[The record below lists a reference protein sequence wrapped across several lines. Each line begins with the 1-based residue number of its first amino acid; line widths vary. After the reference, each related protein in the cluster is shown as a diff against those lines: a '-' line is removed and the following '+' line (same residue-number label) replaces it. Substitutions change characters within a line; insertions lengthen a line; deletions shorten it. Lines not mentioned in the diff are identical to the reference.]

1 MNPDRGRPSKAF
13 PQCKRPQH
21 PLQSPVRVLLYYSGI
36 KPPTVTISLRK
47 HQERILDRMLTY
59 NKGQIIVPTGGGKTL
74 TMILDTQRR
83 HDVINNGTTTVV
95 VAPRILLAEQLC
107 SEFMEVL
114 DPNNSD
120 PYLHVMH
127 VHSGETHYTS
137 TSNAYQI
144 HLYANCARA
153 CGEIVII
160 FTSYNSLHRIQE
172 ADIEVNAIYFDEAH
186 NSVKKNFFP
195 ATEFFAEN
203 ADRCYFY
210 TATPKHSLTP
220 NKPGMNWSVYGQVLE
235 NVPAPELVQQGYIL
249 PPKVVV
255 KKLDVIKGRKVMY
268 AEDGDNLIETIDDN
282 EVDKILICAR
292 STKQIMGL
300 ISQSNF
306 VADLVERDYH
316 WMMITS
322 KTGAI
327 IDGKKVDRE
336 KFFETLNK
344 WGKESDRKFV
354 VIHHSI
360 LSEGINVNGLEAV
373 IFMRNMDYIGISQ
386 SIGRVI
392 RLGAESKTFGLVC
405 IPTYDSVGISTAKKV
420 QAVVD
425 VVFNQGQP
433 AISEIRR

>member
-1 MNPDRGRPSKAF
+1 M
-13 PQCKRPQH
+13 
-21 PLQSPVRVLLYYSGI
+21 
-36 KPPTVTISLRK
+36 TISLRK
-47 HQERILDRMLTY
+47 HQQRILDRMLTY

-137 TSNAYQI
+137 TTNAEKI

-153 CGEIVII
+153 CGENVII
-160 FTSYNSLHRIQE
+160 FTTYNSLHRIQE

-268 AEDGDNLIETIDDN
+268 AEDSDNLIETIDDN

-306 VADLVERDYH
+306 VADLIERDYH

>member
-1 MNPDRGRPSKAF
+1 MPYTIFINGTQMLTLRP
-13 PQCKRPQH
+13 
-21 PLQSPVRVLLYYSGI
+21 
-36 KPPTVTISLRK
+36 
-47 HQERILDRMLTY
+47 HQQRITDRMLAY
-59 NKGQIIVPTGGGKTL
+59 KKGQIIVPTGGGKTL
-74 TMILDTQRR
+74 TMIMDAQASMDRC
-83 HDVINNGTTTVV
+83 NNGVTTVV

-107 SEFMEVL
+107 SEFMEVI

-127 VHSGETHYTS
+127 VHSGETHHVS
-137 TSNAYQI
+137 TTKAEKI
-144 HLYANCARA
+144 HLYANCARTM
-153 CGEIVII
+153 GENVII
-160 FTSYNSLHRIQE
+160 FTTYNSLHRIME
-172 ADIEVNAIYFDEAH
+172 ADIEVNNIYFDEAH

-210 TATPKHSLTP
+210 TATPKHSLTVK
-220 NKPGMNWSVYGQVLE
+220 KPGMNWGFVYGQVLA
-235 NVPAPELVQQGYIL
+235 NIPAPELVEGGYIL

-255 KKLDVIKGRKVMY
+255 KQLPLVKGRKVMY
-268 AEDGDNLIETIDDN
+268 AEDCDNLLETIDDN
-282 EVDKILICAR
+282 NIDKTLICAR
-292 STKQIMGL
+292 TTKQIMGL
-300 ISQSNF
+300 ISQSDF
-306 VADLVERDYH
+306 CMQLAERGYS
-316 WMMITS
+316 WMTITS

-327 IDGKKVDRE
+327 IDGKKVNRE
-336 KFFETLNK
+336 EFFNTLNT
-344 WGKESDRKFV
+344 WGKDGTKKFV

-360 LSEGINVNGLEAV
+360 LSEGINVSGLEAV

-392 RLGAESKTFGLVC
+392 RLGSTEKTFGLVC
-405 IPTYDSVGISTAKKV
+405 IPTYDTVGISTAKKV